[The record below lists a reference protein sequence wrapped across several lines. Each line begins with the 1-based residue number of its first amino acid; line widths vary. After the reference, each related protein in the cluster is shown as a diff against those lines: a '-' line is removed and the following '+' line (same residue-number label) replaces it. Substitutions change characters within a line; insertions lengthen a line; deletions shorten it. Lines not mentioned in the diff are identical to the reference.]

1 MLPKITLVYDRK
13 KNRKVEACVYYAGKR
28 RYLATGISVPANAT
42 FRNGVISGCPTAP
55 SLNKVLSTAMNLL
68 MGQLQ
73 EQVAKDKFDL
83 SAFSL
88 ALAHNTDSFV
98 TWALSRCDSMSLRS
112 GTLGGYKNIINRY
125 AGKGIKNFDDLTE
138 VKLQKAVDE
147 LAKELTPPT
156 LRSYNT
162 VFMGFVRAAK
172 AAHLISSVPEGIS
185 LPKGKAK
192 GICFLTKEEL
202 ALVENVELTGS
213 TANARDMFLFACY
226 TGLAY
231 ADLSKIKRSDVM
243 LVDGKPYII
252 DKRKKTDSMYK
263 LRLLPKAMELLERH
277 DYNMALLNNSRANH
291 ELEKVEKKI
300 DDEVKMKDKSSAF
313 KKHLSM
319 HVGRHTFATLALS
332 SGVRIET
339 VSRMLAHADIKT
351 TQIYAK
357 VLQKDVDEGFDIL
370 EGKI

>member
-1 MLPKITLVYDRK
+1 MLPKINLVFDRK
-13 KNRKVEACVYYAGKR
+13 KNRKVEACIYYTGKR
-28 RYLATGISVPANAT
+28 RYLSTGITVPEGAS
-42 FRNGVISGCPTAP
+42 FKSGVISGCPTAP
-55 SLNKVLSTAMNLL
+55 SLNKVLTTAMNVL

-73 EQVAKDKFDL
+73 EQVEKDKFDL

-88 ALAHNTDSFV
+88 ALAHNTDSF
-98 TWALSRCDSMSLRS
+98 TQWATARCETMPLRNGTS
-112 GTLGGYKNIINRY
+112 GNYKNIISRY
-125 AGKGIKNFDDLTE
+125 AEKGIKNFDDLTE

-147 LAKELTPPT
+147 LTKELTPPT
-156 LRSYNT
+156 LRAYHT

-172 AAHLISSVPEGIS
+172 AARLISSVPEGIT

-192 GICFLTKEEL
+192 GICYLTRDEL
-202 ALVENVELTGS
+202 ALVENAEVTGR
-213 TANARDMFLFACY
+213 TADARDMFLFACY

-231 ADLSKIKRSDVM
+231 ADLTKIKKSDVVM
-243 LVDGKPYII
+243 VDAKPYII
-252 DKRKKTDSMYK
+252 DRRKKTDSLYK
-263 LRLLPKAMELLERH
+263 LRLLPKAMEILERH
-277 DYNMALLNNSRANH
+277 MYNLALMDNSTANH
-291 ELEKVEKKI
+291 ELERVEKIIK
-300 DDEVKMKDKSSAF
+300 EKLAKEKKDF
-313 KKHLSM
+313 KKHLTM